1 MQKNYKYM
9 RKVADIIS
17 SLDSQIYKYTSED
30 PSFIFSIYGYRA
42 DLINAFK
49 VSDGEYLAD
58 FGVSGTDKYHIY
70 DEVMESGI
78 DRSNVMNTD
87 QYFIYPINVTY
98 YNATEDKK
106 ENIIINIR
114 IFDLSV
120 YVAEDTAADNI
131 VLEYNP
137 IRAIA
142 ISKAVDK
149 YTNLGALNA
158 IVKNIFKSAENGARR
173 TTANNTQCNLWAANK
188 LEEAGYTIDVQQ
200 NAIDIL
206 W

>member
-1 MQKNYKYM
+1 MHKNFDYI
-9 RKVADIIS
+9 RKVTDIIS
-17 SLDSQIYKYTSED
+17 SLDRQIYKYVSED
-30 PSFIFSIYGYRA
+30 PSFIFSIYDHEA
-42 DLINAFK
+42 ALINAFK
-49 VSDGEYLAD
+49 VSDGEYVAD
-58 FGVSGTDKYHIY
+58 FGTSRTDKYHIY

-78 DRSNVMNTD
+78 DRNIVINTD
-87 QYFIYPINVTY
+87 RYFSYPISVTY
-98 YNATEDKK
+98 YRPV
-106 ENIIINIR
+106 ENIKEDIIIHIR

-120 YVAEDTAADNI
+120 YVAEDSDADGI

-158 IVKNIFKSAENGARR
+158 IVKNIFKSAETGARN
-173 TTANNTQCNLWAANK
+173 TTVNNTQCNLWAANK
-188 LEEAGYTIDVQQ
+188 LEEAGYTINVQPEV
-200 NAIDIL
+200 IDIS

>member
-1 MQKNYKYM
+1 MHKNFDNI
-9 RKVADIIS
+9 RKVTDIIS
-17 SLDSQIYKYTSED
+17 SLDSQIYKYVSED
-30 PSFIFSIYGYRA
+30 PSFIFSIYDHEA
-42 DLINAFK
+42 ALINAFK
-49 VSDGEYLAD
+49 VSDGEYVAD
-58 FGVSGTDKYHIY
+58 FGTSRTDKYHIY

-78 DRSNVMNTD
+78 DRNIVINTD
-87 QYFIYPINVTY
+87 RYFSYPISVLVDSTE
-98 YNATEDKK
+98 NAQEH
-106 ENIIINIR
+106 IIIHIR

-120 YVAEDTAADNI
+120 YVAEDSDADGI

-158 IVKNIFKSAENGARR
+158 IVKNIFKSAETGARN
-173 TTANNTQCNLWAANK
+173 TTVNNTQCNLWAANK
-188 LEEAGYTIDVQQ
+188 LEEAGYTISVQPEV
-200 NAIDIL
+200 IDIS